1 MTAARPTIQPM
12 SARRLSRTVLRIRLD
27 MAVALLLVVVAQE
40 RSFQV
45 RLAADQVDDR
55 VPGRRFDQRV
65 EPAVDGAAQDG
76 AGDLQVLDA
85 GQPAEVGL
93 GYRCLEVDL
102 DVAHRTLAEG
112 LHPLDR
118 DQVPVADDADPV
130 GRVLHLGQH
139 VRGHE
144 DGLAGGPGLAYQLLE
159 LLLHERVQAAG
170 RLVEDEQLR
179 VVHER
184 LYQADLLLV
193 PLGQG
198 ADLPG
203 GVQLEP
209 LGQVG
214 RSAPC
219 PRGTSRRSA
228 WYRRSCTTR
237 SCSSSTSRPAAW
249 TRSCSRS
256 SRSWY
261 ARPGPPARPSS
272 CPRTCGPRCSTRPTG
287 SASSATGTW
296 SRSSGWSPSAS
307 VRCATSRST
316 SRHRYPRPTSAGWP
330 ASRTCRSPAPSC
342 AAPSTAGSTR

>member
-209 LGQVG
+209 LGQLGDPLLGYPAAGVAEEPKQLVDPVPAVEAQLAGQVPDPPPDRHPLAARVG
-214 RSAPC
+214 AEHAYPATGG
-219 PRGTSRRSA
+219 PDEVEHQPDRGGLAGAVGAEEAEDLPGVPPTEIYTHA
-228 WYRRSCTTR
+228 LHEALLSCT
-237 SCSSSTSRPAAW
+237 
-249 TRSCSRS
+249 
-256 SRSWY
+256 
-261 ARPGPPARPSS
+261 
-272 CPRTCGPRCSTRPTG
+272 
-287 SASSATGTW
+287 
-296 SRSSGWSPSAS
+296 
-307 VRCATSRST
+307 
-316 SRHRYPRPTSAGWP
+316 
-330 ASRTCRSPAPSC
+330 
-342 AAPSTAGSTR
+342 